1 MSLKENIALLLSGL
15 TESFSN
21 SAFIRL
27 TLSSK
32 RTKSSELSNVMVKPV
47 ILKGTALLNFVFRY
61 TTNDITKNLGIDE
74 ASLQIETLLNNDFY
88 KADLFTSLADYSLL
102 SNSKGNSRLLRK
114 PASSKA
120 LPAYRHDKVKSRL
133 IDPEHSVYLK
143 RLGVVND
150 DWTVK
155 PAMQDKFRQIN
166 RYVELVDEVLKT
178 AGLPD
183 GFTIA
188 DMGSGKGY
196 LTFALYDHL
205 VRSGRK
211 PALMLG
217 IELRP
222 SLVSLCNTIA
232 EEAQFGNLRFE
243 TGSIQEASLTTADVL
258 IALHACD
265 TATDEAIFRGIEM
278 GSQVIMVA
286 PCCHKQIRKE
296 FNPQNSL
303 KEITRFGILE
313 ERQAEMVTDA
323 ISALL
328 LEAYGYK
335 TRVFEFIE
343 TEHTPKNVMISAVRH
358 KNENSPSA
366 RVFERIGALKAM
378 FGITSHH
385 LEVLLNREKKITP

>member
-1 MSLKENIALLLSGL
+1 MFLKENIALLLSGL
-15 TESFSN
+15 TDSFGN
-21 SAFIRL
+21 RAFIRL

-32 RTKSSELSNVMVKPV
+32 RVKSSDLSNVFVKPV
-47 ILKGTALLNFVFRY
+47 ILKGTALLNFVYRHS
-61 TTNDITKNLGIDE
+61 TNDITKNLGIEE
-74 ASLQIETLLNNDFY
+74 ASQQIETLLTNDFF
-88 KADLFTSLADYSLL
+88 KADLFTSSADYSFL

-114 PASSKA
+114 PASCST
-120 LPAYRHDKVKSRL
+120 LPVYRHDKVKSRL
-133 IDPEHSVYLK
+133 IDPQHNVYLK
-143 RLGVVND
+143 NLGVIND

-178 AGLPD
+178 AALPA
-183 GFTIA
+183 GFSIA

-232 EEAQFGNLRFE
+232 AEAEFGNLRFE
-243 TGSIQEASLTTADVL
+243 TGSIEEAALPSADVL

-265 TATDEAIFRGIEM
+265 TATDEAIFRGIVL
-278 GSQVIMVA
+278 GSKVIMVA

-323 ISALL
+323 LRALL
-328 LEAYGYK
+328 LEAHGYK

-343 TEHTPKNVMISAVRH
+343 TEHTPKNVMISAVRQ
-358 KNENSPSA
+358 KNDNKGSA
-366 RVFERIGALKAM
+366 RVFERIEALKAM
-378 FGITSHH
+378 FGIRSHH
-385 LEVLLNREKKITP
+385 LEVLLNRKKKLTP